1 MSREKKIMSALQYLW
16 DEGFLKLWVQDGEAR
31 VALTTEVEE
40 AHEAIRSKF
49 AIKKDSADWWKNE
62 TKK

>member
-1 MSREKKIMSALQYLW
+1 MNRDDQAIKVMQYLW